1 MDGSNGAGDVVM
13 DAIDR
18 DELAAVAAAV
28 RKAVEGFVYKGFAVG
43 MFVTD
48 EECEQVATAAVAAIN
63 KHRSTT

>member
-1 MDGSNGAGDVVM
+1 MGAEV
-13 DAIDR
+13 IDR

-28 RKAVEGFVYKGFAVG
+28 KAAVKGFVYKGYAVG